1 LTARAEESRER
12 TVESLKKAG
21 IKYDELFMSDLPAGA
36 YVESKRWR
44 VNKLLEDNYILD
56 MAIDDD
62 LDVRKMYESLGVGE
76 VVDPEELNG

>member
-1 LTARAEESRER
+1 
-12 TVESLKKAG
+12 
-21 IKYDELFMSDLPAGA
+21 
-36 YVESKRWR
+36 
-44 VNKLLEDNYILD
+44 